1 MLERRADGVDVV
13 ALEAKHGYKRF
24 EVWKRQQQGTGVT
37 DVLGTISILNFAS
50 RPVYKATCRIH
61 KGCECVI
68 NSLQE
73 SRLLEWLAVADT
85 VSKDE
90 HVRLSKEL
98 RTALGMRIR
107 K

>member
-1 MLERRADGVDVV
+1 M

-24 EVWKRQQQGTGVT
+24 EVWKRQQGTGVT

-90 HVRLSKEL
+90 HVQLSKEL
-98 RTALGMRIR
+98 RMALGMRIR